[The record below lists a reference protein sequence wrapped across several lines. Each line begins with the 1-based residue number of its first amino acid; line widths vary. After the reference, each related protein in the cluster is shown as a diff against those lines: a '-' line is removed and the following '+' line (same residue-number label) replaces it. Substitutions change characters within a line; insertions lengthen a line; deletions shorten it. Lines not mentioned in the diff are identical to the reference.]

1 MENNNMNEQ
10 QTNWQQALNEFSDQ
24 PQQPVSQAQPQQFA
38 QQAQPQQYA
47 QQGQPQQY
55 AQQAQPQQ
63 YAQQAQPQQYAQQGQ
78 PQQYAQ
84 QAQPQQYAQQAQ
96 PQQYAQQGQ
105 PQQYAQQAQ
114 PQQYA
119 QQAQP
124 QQYAQQG
131 QPQQYAQPQFNQY
144 AQQGQPQQYA
154 QQAQPQFNQQ
164 AQFAQADGQYMQQG
178 MPAYDAGSFAV
189 VPPKKKNSALKII
202 LIVLAAVIV
211 VGGIPLALYF
221 AGVFGK
227 SGGGYETIE
236 KNYFAAA
243 EKKADEIFGGA
254 KNIKTGIEQTFT
266 ITASKDVLGINADVA
281 PTVIK
286 ATSYADTSAEKGS
299 GTASL
304 GAGSDEYLTVKYWMS
319 GDKLYFTV
327 PDLTDKYMVMDV
339 KELASSMKD
348 ISSGKSDIS
357 SILTLSDATEEMPSS
372 SSGYEDILNNIDEE
386 TINKVIDIISDAYF
400 KNFTA
405 TENKSDS
412 LKVSDGTVN
421 CTSYTID
428 FTAENIIAFCKD
440 VLDAVE
446 KESKIMDVLSQF
458 GIDNASFQYLKTL
471 VDDATKGASEDELKS
486 VMATMIVYVKD
497 NNIIGR
503 KITISG
509 EIEILL
515 VTYSDNAQFDYSLTA
530 TISGDTL
537 YAGAKGTVNG
547 NNYTGTG
554 SVTFNGEAAITA
566 DYSFDATNGNGTYNL
581 KVTTDDNESFEVRLN
596 VAMDGN
602 NGTFDIAVASNG
614 TEVLSIKADS
624 KEIAY
629 VDEALPEVNDS
640 NTVDINDS
648 AALEQFSTEI
658 SANIPQLITK
668 IQNVKTPDIVCYAFS
683 EMIAAGGSF

>member
-24 PQQPVSQAQPQQFA
+24 PQQPVSQAQPQQYAQQGQPQQPVSQAQPQQYAQQGQPQQYA
-38 QQAQPQQYA
+38 QQAQPQFNQYA

-63 YAQQAQPQQYAQQGQ
+63 YAQQAQPQQFA
-78 PQQYAQ
+78 
-84 QAQPQQYAQQAQ
+84 
-96 PQQYAQQGQ
+96 
-105 PQQYAQQAQ
+105 
-114 PQQYA
+114 
-119 QQAQP
+119 
-124 QQYAQQG
+124 
-131 QPQQYAQPQFNQY
+131 
-144 AQQGQPQQYA
+144 
-154 QQAQPQFNQQ
+154 QQ

-189 VPPKKKNSALKII
+189 VPPKKNSALKII

-471 VDDATKGASEDELKS
+471 VDDATKGATEDELKS

-515 VTYSDNAQFDYSLTA
+515 VTYSDNTQFDYSLTA

-581 KVTTDDNESFEVRLN
+581 KVTTDDNESFEVKVN

>member
-10 QTNWQQALNEFSDQ
+10 QPNWQQALNEFSDQ
-24 PQQPVSQAQPQQFA
+24 PQ
-38 QQAQPQQYA
+38 
-47 QQGQPQQY
+47 QPQQY

-63 YAQQAQPQQYAQQGQ
+63 YAQQAQPQFNQQAQPQQFAQQGQ
-78 PQQYAQ
+78 PQFNQYAQQAQPQFNQ
-84 QAQPQQYAQQAQ
+84 QAQPQQYAQQA
-96 PQQYAQQGQ
+96 
-105 PQQYAQQAQ
+105 
-114 PQQYA
+114 
-119 QQAQP
+119 
-124 QQYAQQG
+124 
-131 QPQQYAQPQFNQY
+131 
-144 AQQGQPQQYA
+144 QPQQYA

-189 VPPKKKNSALKII
+189 VPPKKKSSALKII

-227 SGGGYETIE
+227 SGGGYETLE

-254 KNIKTGIEQTFT
+254 KNLKTGIEQTFT
-266 ITASKDVLGINADVA
+266 ISASKDVLGINADVA

-299 GTASL
+299 GMASL

-327 PDLTDKYMVMDV
+327 PDLTEKYIVMDV
-339 KELASSMKD
+339 NELASSMKD
-348 ISSGKSDIS
+348 ISSGKSDIGN
-357 SILTLSDATEEMPSS
+357 ILTLSDATEEMPSS
-372 SSGYEDILNNIDEE
+372 SSGYEDILKSIDEE
-386 TINKVIDIISDAYF
+386 TINKAIEIITDAYF

-412 LKVSDGTVN
+412 LKVSDSTVN

-471 VDDATKGASEDELKS
+471 VDDATKDATEDELKS
-486 VMATMIVYVKD
+486 VMATMIVYAKD

-530 TISGDTL
+530 SISGDTL

-554 SVTFNGEAAITA
+554 SVTFNGETAVTA

-581 KVTTDDNESFEVRLN
+581 KVTTDDNESFEVKVN

-614 TEVLSIKADS
+614 VEMLSIKADS

>member
-10 QTNWQQALNEFSDQ
+10 QPNWQQALNEFSDQ
-24 PQQPVSQAQPQQFA
+24 PQQPQQFA
-38 QQAQPQQYA
+38 QQA
-47 QQGQPQQY
+47 QPQQY

-63 YAQQAQPQQYAQQGQ
+63 YAQQAQPQFN
-78 PQQYAQ
+78 Q

-96 PQQYAQQGQ
+96 PQFNQQAQPQFNQYAQQGQ
-105 PQQYAQQAQ
+105 FAQADGQYMQQGMPQFN
-114 PQQYA
+114 

-131 QPQQYAQPQFNQY
+131 QPQFN
-144 AQQGQPQQYA
+144 
-154 QQAQPQFNQQ
+154 QQAQSQFNQQ

-189 VPPKKKNSALKII
+189 VPPKKKSSALKII

-227 SGGGYETIE
+227 SGGGYETLE

-254 KNIKTGIEQTFT
+254 KNLKTGIEQTFT
-266 ITASKDVLGINADVA
+266 ISASKDVLGINADVA

-299 GTASL
+299 GMASL

-327 PDLTDKYMVMDV
+327 PDLTEKYIVMDV
-339 KELASSMKD
+339 NELASSMKD
-348 ISSGKSDIS
+348 ISSGKSDIGN
-357 SILTLSDATEEMPSS
+357 ILTLSDATEEMPSS
-372 SSGYEDILNNIDEE
+372 SSGYEDILKNIDEE
-386 TINKVIDIISDAYF
+386 TINKAIEIITDAYF

-471 VDDATKGASEDELKS
+471 VDDATKDATEDELKS
-486 VMATMIVYVKD
+486 VMATMIVYAKD

-530 TISGDTL
+530 SISGDTL

-554 SVTFNGEAAITA
+554 SVTFNGETAITA

-581 KVTTDDNESFEVRLN
+581 KVTTDDNENFEVKVN

-683 EMIAAGGSF
+683 KMIAAGGSF

>member
-10 QTNWQQALNEFSDQ
+10 QPNWQQALNEFSDQ
-24 PQQPVSQAQPQQFA
+24 PQQPQQFAQQGQPQFNQYAQQAQPQFNQQAQPQQFA
-38 QQAQPQQYA
+38 QQGQPQFNQYAQQAQPQFNQQAQPQQYA
-47 QQGQPQQY
+47 QQGQPQFN
-55 AQQAQPQQ
+55 QQAQS
-63 YAQQAQPQQYAQQGQ
+63 
-78 PQQYAQ
+78 
-84 QAQPQQYAQQAQ
+84 
-96 PQQYAQQGQ
+96 
-105 PQQYAQQAQ
+105 
-114 PQQYA
+114 
-119 QQAQP
+119 
-124 QQYAQQG
+124 
-131 QPQQYAQPQFNQY
+131 
-144 AQQGQPQQYA
+144 
-154 QQAQPQFNQQ
+154 QFNQQ

-189 VPPKKKNSALKII
+189 VPPKKKSSALKII

-227 SGGGYETIE
+227 SGGGYETLE

-254 KNIKTGIEQTFT
+254 KNLKTGIEQTFT
-266 ITASKDVLGINADVA
+266 ISASKDVLGINADVA

-299 GTASL
+299 GMASL

-327 PDLTDKYMVMDV
+327 PDLTEKYIVMDV
-339 KELASSMKD
+339 NELASSMKD
-348 ISSGKSDIS
+348 ISSGKSDIGN
-357 SILTLSDATEEMPSS
+357 ILTLSDATEEMPSS
-372 SSGYEDILNNIDEE
+372 SSGYEDILKNIDEE
-386 TINKVIDIISDAYF
+386 TINKAIEIITDAYF

-471 VDDATKGASEDELKS
+471 VDDATKDATEDELKS
-486 VMATMIVYVKD
+486 VMATMIVYAKD

-530 TISGDTL
+530 SISGDTL

-554 SVTFNGEAAITA
+554 SVTFNGETAVTA

-581 KVTTDDNESFEVRLN
+581 KVTTDDNESFEVKVN

>member
-10 QTNWQQALNEFSDQ
+10 QPNWQQALNEFSDQ
-24 PQQPVSQAQPQQFA
+24 PQQPQQFA
-38 QQAQPQQYA
+38 QQAQPQFN
-47 QQGQPQQY
+47 QQAQPQFN
-55 AQQAQPQQ
+55 QQAQPQQ
-63 YAQQAQPQQYAQQGQ
+63 YAQQAQPQQFAQQGQ
-78 PQQYAQ
+78 PQFNQYAQQGQFAQADGQYMQQGMPQFNQ

-96 PQQYAQQGQ
+96 PQ
-105 PQQYAQQAQ
+105 
-114 PQQYA
+114 
-119 QQAQP
+119 
-124 QQYAQQG
+124 
-131 QPQQYAQPQFNQY
+131 FN
-144 AQQGQPQQYA
+144 

-189 VPPKKKNSALKII
+189 VPPKKKSSALKII

-227 SGGGYETIE
+227 SGGGYETLE

-266 ITASKDVLGINADVA
+266 ISASKDVLGINADVA

-327 PDLTDKYMVMDV
+327 PDLTEKYIVMDV

-348 ISSGKSDIS
+348 ISSGRSDIGN
-357 SILTLSDATEEMPSS
+357 ILTLSDATDEMPSS
-372 SSGYEDILNNIDEE
+372 SSGYEDILKSIDEE
-386 TINKVIDIISDAYF
+386 TINKAIEIITDAYF

-412 LKVSDGTVN
+412 LKVSDSTVN

-446 KESKIMDVLSQF
+446 KESKIMDVLSQL

-471 VDDATKGASEDELKS
+471 VDDATKDATEDELKS
-486 VMATMIVYVKD
+486 VMATMIVYAKD

-530 TISGDTL
+530 SISGDTL

-554 SVTFNGEAAITA
+554 SVTFNGETAITA

-581 KVTTDDNESFEVRLN
+581 KVTTDDNENFEVKVN

>member
-10 QTNWQQALNEFSDQ
+10 QTNWQQALNEFSNQPLQ
-24 PQQPVSQAQPQQFA
+24 PQQYAQQAQPQFNQQAQPQQFAQQAQPQFNQQAQPQQFA

-47 QQGQPQQY
+47 QQAQPQFNQQAQPQQF

-63 YAQQAQPQQYAQQGQ
+63 YAQQAQPQFNQQAQ
-78 PQQYAQ
+78 PQQFAQ

-96 PQQYAQQGQ
+96 PQFN
-105 PQQYAQQAQ
+105 QQAQ
-114 PQQYA
+114 PQ
-119 QQAQP
+119 
-124 QQYAQQG
+124 
-131 QPQQYAQPQFNQY
+131 FN
-144 AQQGQPQQYA
+144 

-189 VPPKKKNSALKII
+189 VPPKKKSSALKII

-227 SGGGYETIE
+227 SGGGYETLE

-254 KNIKTGIEQTFT
+254 KNLKTGIEQTFT
-266 ITASKDVLGINADVA
+266 ISASKDVLGINADVA

-327 PDLTDKYMVMDV
+327 PDLTEKYIVMDV

-348 ISSGKSDIS
+348 ISSGKSDIGN
-357 SILTLSDATEEMPSS
+357 ILTLSDATDEMPSS
-372 SSGYEDILNNIDEE
+372 SSGYEDILKSIDEE
-386 TINKVIDIISDAYF
+386 TINKAIEIITDAYF

-471 VDDATKGASEDELKS
+471 VDDATKDAPEDELKS
-486 VMATMIVYVKD
+486 VMATMIVYAKD

-530 TISGDTL
+530 SISGDTL

-554 SVTFNGEAAITA
+554 SVTFNSETAITA

-581 KVTTDDNESFEVRLN
+581 KVTTDDNESFEVKVN

-614 TEVLSIKADS
+614 VEMLSIKADS

-683 EMIAAGGSF
+683 EIIAAGGSF

>member
-24 PQQPVSQAQPQQFA
+24 PQQPQQYA
-38 QQAQPQQYA
+38 QQAQPQFN
-47 QQGQPQQY
+47 
-55 AQQAQPQQ
+55 QQAQPQQ
-63 YAQQAQPQQYAQQGQ
+63 YAQQAQPQQFAQQG
-78 PQQYAQ
+78 
-84 QAQPQQYAQQAQ
+84 
-96 PQQYAQQGQ
+96 
-105 PQQYAQQAQ
+105 
-114 PQQYA
+114 
-119 QQAQP
+119 
-124 QQYAQQG
+124 
-131 QPQQYAQPQFNQY
+131 QPQFNQY
-144 AQQGQPQQYA
+144 AQQGQPQFNQYAQQGQPQFNQYA
-154 QQAQPQFNQQ
+154 QQAQSQFNQQ

-189 VPPKKKNSALKII
+189 VPPKKKSSALKII

-227 SGGGYETIE
+227 SGGGYETLE

-266 ITASKDVLGINADVA
+266 ISASKDVLGVNADVA

-327 PDLTDKYMVMDV
+327 PDLTEKYIVMDV
-339 KELASSMKD
+339 NELASSMKD
-348 ISSGKSDIS
+348 ISSGRSDIGN
-357 SILTLSDATEEMPSS
+357 ILTLSDATEEMPSS
-372 SSGYEDILNNIDEE
+372 SSGYEDILKSIDEE
-386 TINKVIDIISDAYF
+386 TINKAIEIITDAYF

-412 LKVSDGTVN
+412 LKVSDSTVN

-446 KESKIMDVLSQF
+446 KESKIMDVLSQL

-471 VDDATKGASEDELKS
+471 VDDATKDAPEDELKS
-486 VMATMIVYVKD
+486 VMATMIVYAKD

-530 TISGDTL
+530 SISGDTL

-581 KVTTDDNESFEVRLN
+581 KVTTDDNESFEVKLN

-629 VDEALPEVNDS
+629 VDEALPKVNDS

-668 IQNVKTPDIVCYAFS
+668 IQNVKTPDIVCYAFA

>member
-24 PQQPVSQAQPQQFA
+24 PQQPQQYA
-38 QQAQPQQYA
+38 QQAQPQFN
-47 QQGQPQQY
+47 
-55 AQQAQPQQ
+55 QQAQPQQ
-63 YAQQAQPQQYAQQGQ
+63 YAQQAQPQFNQQ
-78 PQQYAQ
+78 
-84 QAQPQQYAQQAQ
+84 
-96 PQQYAQQGQ
+96 
-105 PQQYAQQAQ
+105 
-114 PQQYA
+114 
-119 QQAQP
+119 
-124 QQYAQQG
+124 
-131 QPQQYAQPQFNQY
+131 AQPQFNQY
-144 AQQGQPQQYA
+144 AQQGQFAQADGQYMQQGMPQFN
-154 QQAQPQFNQQ
+154 QQAQPQQYTQQGQPQFNQYAQQ

-189 VPPKKKNSALKII
+189 VPPKKKSSALKII

-227 SGGGYETIE
+227 SGGGYETLE

-254 KNIKTGIEQTFT
+254 KNIKTGVEQTFT
-266 ITASKDVLGINADVA
+266 ISASKDVLGINADVA

-327 PDLTDKYMVMDV
+327 PDLTEKYIVMDV
-339 KELASSMKD
+339 NELASSMKD
-348 ISSGKSDIS
+348 ISSGKSDIGN
-357 SILTLSDATEEMPSS
+357 ILTLSDATEEMPSS
-372 SSGYEDILNNIDEE
+372 SSGYEDILKNIDEE
-386 TINKVIDIISDAYF
+386 TINKAIEIITDAYF

-412 LKVSDGTVN
+412 LKVSDSTVN

-446 KESKIMDVLSQF
+446 KESKIMDVLSQL

-471 VDDATKGASEDELKS
+471 VDDATKDATEDELKS
-486 VMATMIVYVKD
+486 VMATMIVYAKD

-515 VTYSDNAQFDYSLTA
+515 VTYSDNAQFDYSLTVS
-530 TISGDTL
+530 ISGDTL

-554 SVTFNGEAAITA
+554 SVTFNGETAVTA

-581 KVTTDDNESFEVRLN
+581 KVTTDDNESFEVKVN

>member
-10 QTNWQQALNEFSDQ
+10 QPNWQQALNEFSDQ
-24 PQQPVSQAQPQQFA
+24 PQQPQQFA
-38 QQAQPQQYA
+38 QQDQPQFN
-47 QQGQPQQY
+47 QQ
-55 AQQAQPQQ
+55 
-63 YAQQAQPQQYAQQGQ
+63 
-78 PQQYAQ
+78 
-84 QAQPQQYAQQAQ
+84 
-96 PQQYAQQGQ
+96 
-105 PQQYAQQAQ
+105 
-114 PQQYA
+114 
-119 QQAQP
+119 
-124 QQYAQQG
+124 
-131 QPQQYAQPQFNQY
+131 AQPQFNQQ
-144 AQQGQPQQYA
+144 AQPQFN

-164 AQFAQADGQYMQQG
+164 AQFAQADGQYVQQG

-189 VPPKKKNSALKII
+189 VPPKKKSSALKII

-227 SGGGYETIE
+227 SGGGYETLE

-266 ITASKDVLGINADVA
+266 ISASKDVLGINADVA

-327 PDLTDKYMVMDV
+327 PDLTEKYIVMDV

-458 GIDNASFQYLKTL
+458 GINNASFQYLKTL
-471 VDDATKGASEDELKS
+471 VDDATKDATEDELKS
-486 VMATMIVYVKD
+486 VMATMIVYAND

-503 KITISG
+503 KITIPG
-509 EIEILL
+509 EIGIEILL
-515 VTYSDNAQFDYSLTA
+515 VTYSDNTQFDYSLTA
-530 TISGDTL
+530 SISGDTL

-581 KVTTDDNESFEVRLN
+581 KVTIDDNESFEVKLN

-614 TEVLSIKADS
+614 TEMLSIKADS

-683 EMIAAGGSF
+683 KMIAAGGSF

>member
-24 PQQPVSQAQPQQFA
+24 PQQPQQYA
-38 QQAQPQQYA
+38 QQAQPQFN
-47 QQGQPQQY
+47 
-55 AQQAQPQQ
+55 QQAQPQQ
-63 YAQQAQPQQYAQQGQ
+63 YAQQAQPQQFAQQG
-78 PQQYAQ
+78 
-84 QAQPQQYAQQAQ
+84 
-96 PQQYAQQGQ
+96 
-105 PQQYAQQAQ
+105 
-114 PQQYA
+114 
-119 QQAQP
+119 
-124 QQYAQQG
+124 
-131 QPQQYAQPQFNQY
+131 QPQFNQY
-144 AQQGQPQQYA
+144 AQQGQPQFNQYAQQGQPQFNQYA
-154 QQAQPQFNQQ
+154 QQAQSQFNQQ

-189 VPPKKKNSALKII
+189 VPPKKKSSALKII

-227 SGGGYETIE
+227 SGGGYETLE

-266 ITASKDVLGINADVA
+266 ISASKDVLGINADVA

-327 PDLTDKYMVMDV
+327 PDLTEKYIVMDV
-339 KELASSMKD
+339 NELASSMKD
-348 ISSGKSDIS
+348 ISSGRSDIGN
-357 SILTLSDATEEMPSS
+357 ILTLSDATEEMPSS
-372 SSGYEDILNNIDEE
+372 SSGYEDILKSIDEE
-386 TINKVIDIISDAYF
+386 TINKAIEIITDAYF

-412 LKVSDGTVN
+412 LKVSDSTVN

-446 KESKIMDVLSQF
+446 KESKIMDVLSQL

-471 VDDATKGASEDELKS
+471 VDDATKDAPEDELKS
-486 VMATMIVYVKD
+486 VMATMIVYAKD

-530 TISGDTL
+530 SISGDTL

-581 KVTTDDNESFEVRLN
+581 KVTTDDNESFEVKLN

-629 VDEALPEVNDS
+629 VDEALPKVNDS

-668 IQNVKTPDIVCYAFS
+668 IQNVKTPDIVCYAFA

>member
-10 QTNWQQALNEFSDQ
+10 QPNWQQALNEFSDQ
-24 PQQPVSQAQPQQFA
+24 PQQPQQFA

-47 QQGQPQQY
+47 QQAQPQQF
-55 AQQAQPQQ
+55 AQQAQPQQFAQQAQPQQFAQQAQPQQFAQQAQPQQFAQQAQPQFNQQAQPQFNQQAQPQQ
-63 YAQQAQPQQYAQQGQ
+63 YAQQAQPQ
-78 PQQYAQ
+78 
-84 QAQPQQYAQQAQ
+84 
-96 PQQYAQQGQ
+96 
-105 PQQYAQQAQ
+105 
-114 PQQYA
+114 
-119 QQAQP
+119 
-124 QQYAQQG
+124 
-131 QPQQYAQPQFNQY
+131 FN
-144 AQQGQPQQYA
+144 

-189 VPPKKKNSALKII
+189 VPPKKKSSALKII

-227 SGGGYETIE
+227 SGGGYETLE

-266 ITASKDVLGINADVA
+266 ISASKDVLGINADVA

-304 GAGSDEYLTVKYWMS
+304 SAGSDEYLTVKYWMS

-327 PDLTDKYMVMDV
+327 PDLTEKYIVMDV
-339 KELASSMKD
+339 NELASSMKD
-348 ISSGKSDIS
+348 ISSGKSDIGN
-357 SILTLSDATEEMPSS
+357 ILTLSDATDEMPSS
-372 SSGYEDILNNIDEE
+372 SSGYEDILKNIDEE
-386 TINKVIDIISDAYF
+386 TINKAIEIITDAYF

-471 VDDATKGASEDELKS
+471 VDDATKDAPEDELKS
-486 VMATMIVYVKD
+486 VMATMIVYAKD

-530 TISGDTL
+530 SISGDTL

-554 SVTFNGEAAITA
+554 SVTFNSETAITA

-581 KVTTDDNESFEVRLN
+581 KVTTDDNESFEVKLN

-614 TEVLSIKADS
+614 ADVLSIKADS

-683 EMIAAGGSF
+683 EIIAAGGSF

>member
-10 QTNWQQALNEFSDQ
+10 QPNWQQALNEFSDQ
-24 PQQPVSQAQPQQFA
+24 PQQPQQFAQQGQPQFNQYAQQAQPQFNQQAQPQQFA
-38 QQAQPQQYA
+38 QQAQPQFNQQGQPQQYA

-55 AQQAQPQQ
+55 A
-63 YAQQAQPQQYAQQGQ
+63 
-78 PQQYAQ
+78 
-84 QAQPQQYAQQAQ
+84 
-96 PQQYAQQGQ
+96 
-105 PQQYAQQAQ
+105 
-114 PQQYA
+114 
-119 QQAQP
+119 
-124 QQYAQQG
+124 
-131 QPQQYAQPQFNQY
+131 QY

-154 QQAQPQFNQQ
+154 QQAQPQFNQYAQQ
-164 AQFAQADGQYMQQG
+164 AQFAQAGGQFTQQVQSG
-178 MPAYDAGSFAV
+178 MPAYDAGSFVV
-189 VPPKKKNSALKII
+189 VPPKKNSALKII

-266 ITASKDVLGINADVA
+266 ISASKDVLGINADVA

-286 ATSYADTSAEKGS
+286 ATSYADASAEKGS

-304 GAGSDEYLTVKYWMS
+304 SAGSDEYLTVKYWMS

-327 PDLTDKYMVMDV
+327 PDLTEKYIVMDV

-348 ISSGKSDIS
+348 ISSGKSDIGN
-357 SILTLSDATEEMPSS
+357 ILTLSDATEEMPSS
-372 SSGYEDILNNIDEE
+372 SSEYEDILKNIDEE

-412 LKVSDGTVN
+412 LKVSDSTVN

-428 FTAENIIAFCKD
+428 FTAEKVVAFCKD

-446 KESKIMDVLSQF
+446 KESKIMDILSQL
-458 GIDNASFQYLKTL
+458 GINNASFQYLKTL
-471 VDDATKGASEDELKS
+471 VDDATKDAPEDELKS

-515 VTYSDNAQFDYSLTA
+515 VTYSDNTQFDYSLTA
-530 TISGDTL
+530 SISGDTL

-554 SVTFNGEAAITA
+554 SVTFNGETAITA

-614 TEVLSIKADS
+614 AEVLSIKAES

-629 VDEALPEVNDS
+629 ADEAIPEVNDS

-683 EMIAAGGSF
+683 EIIAAGGSF

>member
-24 PQQPVSQAQPQQFA
+24 PQQPVSQAQPQQYA
-38 QQAQPQQYA
+38 QQGQPQQPVSQAQPQQYA

-55 AQQAQPQQ
+55 AQQAQPQFNQ
-63 YAQQAQPQQYAQQGQ
+63 YAQQGQPQQYAQQGQ

-84 QAQPQQYAQQAQ
+84 QAQPQQFA
-96 PQQYAQQGQ
+96 
-105 PQQYAQQAQ
+105 
-114 PQQYA
+114 
-119 QQAQP
+119 
-124 QQYAQQG
+124 
-131 QPQQYAQPQFNQY
+131 
-144 AQQGQPQQYA
+144 
-154 QQAQPQFNQQ
+154 QQ

-486 VMATMIVYVKD
+486 VMASMIVYVKD

-581 KVTTDDNESFEVRLN
+581 KVTTDDNESFEVKLN

-614 TEVLSIKADS
+614 TEMLSIKADS

>member
-10 QTNWQQALNEFSDQ
+10 QPNWQQALNEFSDQ
-24 PQQPVSQAQPQQFA
+24 PQQPQQF
-38 QQAQPQQYA
+38 
-47 QQGQPQQY
+47 
-55 AQQAQPQQ
+55 
-63 YAQQAQPQQYAQQGQ
+63 
-78 PQQYAQ
+78 
-84 QAQPQQYAQQAQ
+84 
-96 PQQYAQQGQ
+96 
-105 PQQYAQQAQ
+105 
-114 PQQYA
+114 
-119 QQAQP
+119 
-124 QQYAQQG
+124 
-131 QPQQYAQPQFNQY
+131 

-154 QQAQPQFNQQ
+154 QQAQPQFNQYAQQGQPQFNQYAQQAQPQQFAQQGQPQQYAQQDQPQFNQYAQQAQPQQYAQQGQPQFNQYAQQ
-164 AQFAQADGQYMQQG
+164 AQFAQADGQFTQQVQPG

-189 VPPKKKNSALKII
+189 VPPKKKNSALMII

-266 ITASKDVLGINADVA
+266 ISASKDVLGINADVA

-286 ATSYADTSAEKGS
+286 ATSYADASAEKGS

-304 GAGSDEYLTVKYWMS
+304 SAGSDEYLTVKYWMS

-327 PDLTDKYMVMDV
+327 PDLTEKYIVMDV

-348 ISSGKSDIS
+348 ISSGKSDIGN
-357 SILTLSDATEEMPSS
+357 ILTLSDATEEMPSS
-372 SSGYEDILNNIDEE
+372 SSEYEDILKNIDEE

-412 LKVSDGTVN
+412 LKVSDSTVN

-428 FTAENIIAFCKD
+428 FTAEKVVAFCKD

-446 KESKIMDVLSQF
+446 KESKIMDILSQL
-458 GIDNASFQYLKTL
+458 GINNASFQYLKTL
-471 VDDATKGASEDELKS
+471 VDDATKDASEDELKS

-515 VTYSDNAQFDYSLTA
+515 VTYSDNTQFDYSLTA
-530 TISGDTL
+530 SISGDTL

-554 SVTFNGEAAITA
+554 SVTFNGETAIA
-566 DYSFDATNGNGTYNL
+566 VDYSFDATNGNGTYNL

-614 TEVLSIKADS
+614 AEVLSIKAES

-629 VDEALPEVNDS
+629 VDEAIPEVNDS

-683 EMIAAGGSF
+683 EIIAAGGSF

>member
-10 QTNWQQALNEFSDQ
+10 QPNWHQALNEFSDQ
-24 PQQPVSQAQPQQFA
+24 PQ
-38 QQAQPQQYA
+38 
-47 QQGQPQQY
+47 QPQQY

-63 YAQQAQPQQYAQQGQ
+63 YAQQAQPQFN
-78 PQQYAQ
+78 Q

-96 PQQYAQQGQ
+96 PQFNQQAQPQFNQYAQQGQ
-105 PQQYAQQAQ
+105 FAQADGQYMQQGMPQFN
-114 PQQYA
+114 

-131 QPQQYAQPQFNQY
+131 QPQFN
-144 AQQGQPQQYA
+144 
-154 QQAQPQFNQQ
+154 QQAQSQFNQQ

-189 VPPKKKNSALKII
+189 VPPKKKSSALKII

-227 SGGGYETIE
+227 SGGGYETLE

-254 KNIKTGIEQTFT
+254 KNLKTGIEQTFT
-266 ITASKDVLGINADVA
+266 ISASKDVLGINADVA

-327 PDLTDKYMVMDV
+327 PDLTEKYIVMDV

-348 ISSGKSDIS
+348 ISSGRSDIGN
-357 SILTLSDATEEMPSS
+357 ILTLSDATDEMPSS
-372 SSGYEDILNNIDEE
+372 SSGYEDILKSIDEE
-386 TINKVIDIISDAYF
+386 TINKAIEIITDAYF

-412 LKVSDGTVN
+412 LKVSDSTVN

-446 KESKIMDVLSQF
+446 KESKIMDVLSQL

-471 VDDATKGASEDELKS
+471 VDDATKDATEDELKS
-486 VMATMIVYVKD
+486 VMATMIVYAKD

-530 TISGDTL
+530 SISGDTL

-554 SVTFNGEAAITA
+554 SVTFNGETAITA

-581 KVTTDDNESFEVRLN
+581 KVTTDDNENFEVKVN

>member
-24 PQQPVSQAQPQQFA
+24 PQQPQQYA
-38 QQAQPQQYA
+38 QQAQPQFN
-47 QQGQPQQY
+47 
-55 AQQAQPQQ
+55 QQAQPQQ
-63 YAQQAQPQQYAQQGQ
+63 YAQQAQPQQFAQQG
-78 PQQYAQ
+78 
-84 QAQPQQYAQQAQ
+84 
-96 PQQYAQQGQ
+96 
-105 PQQYAQQAQ
+105 
-114 PQQYA
+114 
-119 QQAQP
+119 
-124 QQYAQQG
+124 
-131 QPQQYAQPQFNQY
+131 QPQFNQY
-144 AQQGQPQQYA
+144 AQQGQPQFNQYAQQGQPQFNQYA
-154 QQAQPQFNQQ
+154 QQAQSQFNQQ

-189 VPPKKKNSALKII
+189 VPPKKKSSALKII

-227 SGGGYETIE
+227 SGGGYETLE

-266 ITASKDVLGINADVA
+266 ISASKDVLGINADVA

-327 PDLTDKYMVMDV
+327 PDLTEKYIVMDV
-339 KELASSMKD
+339 NELASSMKD
-348 ISSGKSDIS
+348 ISSGRSDIGN
-357 SILTLSDATEEMPSS
+357 ILTLSDATEEMPSS
-372 SSGYEDILNNIDEE
+372 SSGYEDILKSIDEE
-386 TINKVIDIISDAYF
+386 TINKAIEIITDAYF

-446 KESKIMDVLSQF
+446 KESKIMDVLSQL
-458 GIDNASFQYLKTL
+458 GINNASFQYLKTL
-471 VDDATKGASEDELKS
+471 VDDATKDATEDELKS
-486 VMATMIVYVKD
+486 VMATMIVYAKD

-530 TISGDTL
+530 SISGDTL

-581 KVTTDDNESFEVRLN
+581 KVTTDDNESFEVKLN

-629 VDEALPEVNDS
+629 VDEALPKANDS

-668 IQNVKTPDIVCYAFS
+668 IQNVKTPDIVCYAFA

>member
-10 QTNWQQALNEFSDQ
+10 QPNWQQALNEFSDQ
-24 PQQPVSQAQPQQFA
+24 PQQPVSQA
-38 QQAQPQQYA
+38 
-47 QQGQPQQY
+47 QPQQY

-63 YAQQAQPQQYAQQGQ
+63 YAQQAQPQQYAQQSQ

-84 QAQPQQYAQQAQ
+84 QSQPQFN
-96 PQQYAQQGQ
+96 QQGQ
-105 PQQYAQQAQ
+105 PQFNQQ
-114 PQQYA
+114 
-119 QQAQP
+119 
-124 QQYAQQG
+124 
-131 QPQQYAQPQFNQY
+131 AQPQFNQQ
-144 AQQGQPQQYA
+144 AQPQFNQQGQPQFNQQGQPQFN

-189 VPPKKKNSALKII
+189 VPPKKKSSALKII

-227 SGGGYETIE
+227 SGGGYETLE

-266 ITASKDVLGINADVA
+266 VSASKDVLGINADVA

-286 ATSYADTSAEKGS
+286 ATSYADASAEKGS

-304 GAGSDEYLTVKYWMS
+304 VAGSDEYLTVKYWMS

-327 PDLTDKYMVMDV
+327 PDLTEKYIVMDV

-348 ISSGKSDIS
+348 ISSGRSDIGN
-357 SILTLSDATEEMPSS
+357 ILTLSDATEEMPSS
-372 SSGYEDILNNIDEE
+372 SSGYEDILKNIDEE
-386 TINKVIDIISDAYF
+386 TINKAIEIITDAYF

-446 KESKIMDVLSQF
+446 KESKIMDVLSQL

-471 VDDATKGASEDELKS
+471 VDDATKDAPEDELKS
-486 VMATMIVYVKD
+486 VMATMIVYAKD

-530 TISGDTL
+530 SISGDTL

-554 SVTFNGEAAITA
+554 SVTFNGETAITA

-581 KVTTDDNESFEVRLN
+581 KVTTDDNESFEVKLN

-614 TEVLSIKADS
+614 VEMLSIKADS

>member
-24 PQQPVSQAQPQQFA
+24 PQQPVSQAQPQQ
-38 QQAQPQQYA
+38 
-47 QQGQPQQY
+47 Y

-78 PQQYAQ
+78 PQFNQYAQ
-84 QAQPQQYAQQAQ
+84 QF
-96 PQQYAQQGQ
+96 AQQGQ
-105 PQQYAQQAQ
+105 PQQF
-114 PQQYA
+114 
-119 QQAQP
+119 
-124 QQYAQQG
+124 AQQG
-131 QPQQYAQPQFNQY
+131 QPQQFAQQGQPQFNQY

-154 QQAQPQFNQQ
+154 QQAQ
-164 AQFAQADGQYMQQG
+164 FAQADGQFTQQVQPG

-189 VPPKKKNSALKII
+189 VPPKKKNSALMII

-266 ITASKDVLGINADVA
+266 ISASNDVLGINADVA

-286 ATSYADTSAEKGS
+286 ATSYADASAEKGS

-304 GAGSDEYLTVKYWMS
+304 SAGSDEYLTVKYWMS

-327 PDLTDKYMVMDV
+327 PDLTEKYIVMDV

-348 ISSGKSDIS
+348 ISSGKSDIGN
-357 SILTLSDATEEMPSS
+357 ILTLSDATDEMPSS
-372 SSGYEDILNNIDEE
+372 SSEYEDILKNIDEE

-412 LKVSDGTVN
+412 LKVSDSTVN

-428 FTAENIIAFCKD
+428 FTAEKVVAFCKD

-446 KESKIMDVLSQF
+446 KESKIMDILSQL
-458 GIDNASFQYLKTL
+458 GINNASFQYLKTL
-471 VDDATKGASEDELKS
+471 VDDATKDASEDELKS

-515 VTYSDNAQFDYSLTA
+515 VTYSDNTQFDYSLTA
-530 TISGDTL
+530 SISGDTL
-537 YAGAKGTVNG
+537 YAGTKGTVNG

-554 SVTFNGEAAITA
+554 SVTFNGETAITA

-614 TEVLSIKADS
+614 ADVLSIKAES

-629 VDEALPEVNDS
+629 VDEAIPEVNDS

-658 SANIPQLITK
+658 SANIPQLFTK

-683 EMIAAGGSF
+683 EIIAAGGSF

>member
-63 YAQQAQPQQYAQQGQ
+63 YAQQGQ

-84 QAQPQQYAQQAQ
+84 QAQPQQYAQ
-96 PQQYAQQGQ
+96 PQFNQYAQQGQ
-105 PQQYAQQAQ
+105 PQ
-114 PQQYA
+114 
-119 QQAQP
+119 
-124 QQYAQQG
+124 
-131 QPQQYAQPQFNQY
+131 QY

-164 AQFAQADGQYMQQG
+164 AQFAQADGQFTQQVQPG

-357 SILTLSDATEEMPSS
+357 SILTLSDATDEMPSS

-581 KVTTDDNESFEVRLN
+581 KVTTDDNESFEVKLN

-614 TEVLSIKADS
+614 TEMLSIKADS

-629 VDEALPEVNDS
+629 VGEALPEVNDS

>member
-38 QQAQPQQYA
+38 QQAQPQQF
-47 QQGQPQQY
+47 

-63 YAQQAQPQQYAQQGQ
+63 FAQQAQPQQF
-78 PQQYAQ
+78 AQ
-84 QAQPQQYAQQAQ
+84 QAQPQQF
-96 PQQYAQQGQ
+96 
-105 PQQYAQQAQ
+105 
-114 PQQYA
+114 A

-154 QQAQPQFNQQ
+154 QQGQPQQYAQQAQPQQFAQQ

-581 KVTTDDNESFEVRLN
+581 KVTTDDNESFEVKVN

-614 TEVLSIKADS
+614 TEMLSIKADS

>member
-24 PQQPVSQAQPQQFA
+24 PQQPQQYA
-38 QQAQPQQYA
+38 QQAQPQFN
-47 QQGQPQQY
+47 
-55 AQQAQPQQ
+55 QQAQPQQ
-63 YAQQAQPQQYAQQGQ
+63 YAQQAQPQQFAQQG
-78 PQQYAQ
+78 
-84 QAQPQQYAQQAQ
+84 
-96 PQQYAQQGQ
+96 
-105 PQQYAQQAQ
+105 
-114 PQQYA
+114 
-119 QQAQP
+119 
-124 QQYAQQG
+124 
-131 QPQQYAQPQFNQY
+131 QPQFNQY
-144 AQQGQPQQYA
+144 AQQGQPQFNQYAQQGQPQFNQYA
-154 QQAQPQFNQQ
+154 QQAQSQFNQQ

-189 VPPKKKNSALKII
+189 VPPKKKSSALKII

-227 SGGGYETIE
+227 SGGGYETLE

-266 ITASKDVLGINADVA
+266 VSVSKDVLGINADVA

-286 ATSYADTSAEKGS
+286 ATSYADASAEKGS

-304 GAGSDEYLTVKYWMS
+304 VAGSDEYLTVKYWMS

-327 PDLTDKYMVMDV
+327 PDLTEKYIVMDV
-339 KELASSMKD
+339 NELASSMKD
-348 ISSGKSDIS
+348 ISSGKSDIGN
-357 SILTLSDATEEMPSS
+357 ILTLSDATDEMPSS
-372 SSGYEDILNNIDEE
+372 SSGYEDILKNIDEE
-386 TINKVIDIISDAYF
+386 TINKAIEIITDAYF

-446 KESKIMDVLSQF
+446 KESKIMDVLSQL
-458 GIDNASFQYLKTL
+458 GINNASFQYLKTL
-471 VDDATKGASEDELKS
+471 VDDATKDATEDELKS
-486 VMATMIVYVKD
+486 VMATMIVYAKD

-530 TISGDTL
+530 SISGDTL

-581 KVTTDDNESFEVRLN
+581 KVTTDDNESFEVKLN

-629 VDEALPEVNDS
+629 VDEALPKVNDS

>member
-10 QTNWQQALNEFSDQ
+10 QPNWQQALNEFSDQ
-24 PQQPVSQAQPQQFA
+24 PQQPQQFAQQGQPQFNQYAQQAQPQFN

-47 QQGQPQQY
+47 QQGQPQFN
-55 AQQAQPQQ
+55 QQAQS
-63 YAQQAQPQQYAQQGQ
+63 
-78 PQQYAQ
+78 
-84 QAQPQQYAQQAQ
+84 
-96 PQQYAQQGQ
+96 
-105 PQQYAQQAQ
+105 
-114 PQQYA
+114 
-119 QQAQP
+119 
-124 QQYAQQG
+124 
-131 QPQQYAQPQFNQY
+131 
-144 AQQGQPQQYA
+144 
-154 QQAQPQFNQQ
+154 QFNQQ

-189 VPPKKKNSALKII
+189 VPPKKKSSALKII

-227 SGGGYETIE
+227 SGGGYETLE

-266 ITASKDVLGINADVA
+266 IFASKDVLGINADVA

-299 GTASL
+299 GMASL

-327 PDLTDKYMVMDV
+327 PDLTEKYIVMDV
-339 KELASSMKD
+339 NELASSMKD
-348 ISSGKSDIS
+348 ISSGKSDIGN
-357 SILTLSDATEEMPSS
+357 ILTLSDATEEMPSS
-372 SSGYEDILNNIDEE
+372 SSGYEDILKNIDEE
-386 TINKVIDIISDAYF
+386 TINKAIEIITDAYF

-471 VDDATKGASEDELKS
+471 VDDATKDATEDELKS
-486 VMATMIVYVKD
+486 VMATMIVYAKD

-530 TISGDTL
+530 SISGDTL

-554 SVTFNGEAAITA
+554 SVTFNGCRDKVFATAVTA

-581 KVTTDDNESFEVRLN
+581 KVTTDDNESFEVKLN

>member
-24 PQQPVSQAQPQQFA
+24 PQQPVSQAQPQQYTQQVQPQQFA
-38 QQAQPQQYA
+38 QQGQPQQYA
-47 QQGQPQQY
+47 QQGQPQQDAQQGQPQQY
-55 AQQAQPQQ
+55 TQQAQPQFNQ

-78 PQQYAQ
+78 PQ
-84 QAQPQQYAQQAQ
+84 
-96 PQQYAQQGQ
+96 
-105 PQQYAQQAQ
+105 
-114 PQQYA
+114 
-119 QQAQP
+119 
-124 QQYAQQG
+124 
-131 QPQQYAQPQFNQY
+131 FNQY
-144 AQQGQPQQYA
+144 AQQGHPQQYA
-154 QQAQPQFNQQ
+154 QQ
-164 AQFAQADGQYMQQG
+164 AQFAQADGQFTQQVQPG

-189 VPPKKKNSALKII
+189 VPPKKKNSALTII

-266 ITASKDVLGINADVA
+266 ISASKDVLGINADVA

-286 ATSYADTSAEKGS
+286 ATSYADASAEKGS

-304 GAGSDEYLTVKYWMS
+304 SAGSDEYLTVKYWMS

-327 PDLTDKYMVMDV
+327 PDLTEKYIVMDV

-357 SILTLSDATEEMPSS
+357 NILTLSDATEEMPSS
-372 SSGYEDILNNIDEE
+372 SSGYEDILKNIDEE

-428 FTAENIIAFCKD
+428 FTAEKVVAFCKD

-446 KESKIMDVLSQF
+446 KESKIMDILSQLC
-458 GIDNASFQYLKTL
+458 INNASFQYLKTL
-471 VDDATKGASEDELKS
+471 VDDATKDASEDELKS

-515 VTYSDNAQFDYSLTA
+515 VTYSDNTQFDYSLTA
-530 TISGDTL
+530 SISGDTL

-554 SVTFNGEAAITA
+554 SVTFNGETAITA

-614 TEVLSIKADS
+614 AEVISIKADS

-629 VDEALPEVNDS
+629 VDEAIPEVNDS
-640 NTVDINDS
+640 NAVDINDS

-683 EMIAAGGSF
+683 EIIAAGGSF

>member
-10 QTNWQQALNEFSDQ
+10 QPNWQQALNEFSDQ
-24 PQQPVSQAQPQQFA
+24 PQ
-38 QQAQPQQYA
+38 
-47 QQGQPQQY
+47 QPQQY

-63 YAQQAQPQQYAQQGQ
+63 YAQQAQPQFNQQAQPQQFAQQGQ
-78 PQQYAQ
+78 PQFNQYAQQAQPQFNQ
-84 QAQPQQYAQQAQ
+84 QAQPQQYAQQA
-96 PQQYAQQGQ
+96 
-105 PQQYAQQAQ
+105 
-114 PQQYA
+114 
-119 QQAQP
+119 
-124 QQYAQQG
+124 
-131 QPQQYAQPQFNQY
+131 
-144 AQQGQPQQYA
+144 QPQQYA

-189 VPPKKKNSALKII
+189 VPPKKKSSALKII

-227 SGGGYETIE
+227 SGGGYETLE

-254 KNIKTGIEQTFT
+254 KNLKTGIEQTFT
-266 ITASKDVLGINADVA
+266 ISASKDVLGINADVA

-327 PDLTDKYMVMDV
+327 PDLTEKYIVMDV
-339 KELASSMKD
+339 NELASSMKD
-348 ISSGKSDIS
+348 ISSGKSDIGN
-357 SILTLSDATEEMPSS
+357 ILTLSDATEEMPSS
-372 SSGYEDILNNIDEE
+372 SSGYEDILKNIDEE
-386 TINKVIDIISDAYF
+386 TINKAIEIITDAYF

-446 KESKIMDVLSQF
+446 KESKIMDVLSQL

-471 VDDATKGASEDELKS
+471 VDDATKDATEDELKS
-486 VMATMIVYVKD
+486 VMATMIVYAKD

-530 TISGDTL
+530 SISGDTL

-554 SVTFNGEAAITA
+554 SVTFNGETAITA

-581 KVTTDDNESFEVRLN
+581 KVTTDDNESFEVKVN

>member
-24 PQQPVSQAQPQQFA
+24 PQQP
-38 QQAQPQQYA
+38 
-47 QQGQPQQY
+47 QQY

-63 YAQQAQPQQYAQQGQ
+63 YAQQAQPQQYAQQAQ
-78 PQQYAQ
+78 PQFNQ

-96 PQQYAQQGQ
+96 PQFNQQAQPQFNQYAQQGQ
-105 PQQYAQQAQ
+105 FAQADGQYMQQGMPQFN
-114 PQQYA
+114 

-131 QPQQYAQPQFNQY
+131 QPQFN
-144 AQQGQPQQYA
+144 
-154 QQAQPQFNQQ
+154 QQAQSQFNQQ

-189 VPPKKKNSALKII
+189 VPPKKKSSALKII

-227 SGGGYETIE
+227 SGGGYETLE

-254 KNIKTGIEQTFT
+254 KNLKTGIEQTFT
-266 ITASKDVLGINADVA
+266 ISASKDVLGINADVA

-327 PDLTDKYMVMDV
+327 PDLTEKYIVMDV

-348 ISSGKSDIS
+348 ISSGRSDIGN
-357 SILTLSDATEEMPSS
+357 ILTLSDATDEMPSS
-372 SSGYEDILNNIDEE
+372 SSGYEDILKSIDEE
-386 TINKVIDIISDAYF
+386 TINKAIEIITDAYF

-412 LKVSDGTVN
+412 LKVSDSTVN

-446 KESKIMDVLSQF
+446 KESKIMDVLSQL

-471 VDDATKGASEDELKS
+471 VDDATKDATEDELKS
-486 VMATMIVYVKD
+486 VMATMIVYAKD

-530 TISGDTL
+530 SISGDTL

-554 SVTFNGEAAITA
+554 SVTFNGETAITA

-581 KVTTDDNESFEVRLN
+581 KVTTDDNENFEVKVN

>member
-10 QTNWQQALNEFSDQ
+10 QPNWQQALNEFSDQ
-24 PQQPVSQAQPQQFA
+24 PQQPVSQA
-38 QQAQPQQYA
+38 
-47 QQGQPQQY
+47 QPQQY

-63 YAQQAQPQQYAQQGQ
+63 YAQQAQPQQYAQQAQ

-96 PQQYAQQGQ
+96 PQQYAQQ
-105 PQQYAQQAQ
+105 
-114 PQQYA
+114 
-119 QQAQP
+119 
-124 QQYAQQG
+124 
-131 QPQQYAQPQFNQY
+131 AQPQFN
-144 AQQGQPQQYA
+144 

-189 VPPKKKNSALKII
+189 VPPKKKSSALKII

-227 SGGGYETIE
+227 SGGGYETLE

-266 ITASKDVLGINADVA
+266 VSASKDVLGINADVA

-286 ATSYADTSAEKGS
+286 ATSYADASAEKGS

-304 GAGSDEYLTVKYWMS
+304 VAGSDEYLTVKYWMS

-327 PDLTDKYMVMDV
+327 PDLTEKYIVMDV

-348 ISSGKSDIS
+348 ISSGKSDIGN
-357 SILTLSDATEEMPSS
+357 ILTLSDATDEMPSS
-372 SSGYEDILNNIDEE
+372 SSGYEDILKNIDEE
-386 TINKVIDIISDAYF
+386 TINKAIEIITDAYF

-446 KESKIMDVLSQF
+446 KESKIMDVLSQL
-458 GIDNASFQYLKTL
+458 GINNASFQYLKTL
-471 VDDATKGASEDELKS
+471 VDDATKDATEDELKS
-486 VMATMIVYVKD
+486 VMATMIVYAKD

-530 TISGDTL
+530 SISGDTL

-581 KVTTDDNESFEVRLN
+581 KVTTDDNESFEVKLN

-602 NGTFDIAVASNG
+602 NGTFDITIASNG
-614 TEVLSIKADS
+614 AEMLSIKADS

-668 IQNVKTPDIVCYAFS
+668 IQNVKTPDIVCYAFA

>member
-47 QQGQPQQY
+47 QQAQPQQYAQPQFNQYAQQGQPQQY
-55 AQQAQPQQ
+55 AQQGQPQQFAQQAQPQQ
-63 YAQQAQPQQYAQQGQ
+63 YAQQAQPQQYAQQ
-78 PQQYAQ
+78 
-84 QAQPQQYAQQAQ
+84 
-96 PQQYAQQGQ
+96 
-105 PQQYAQQAQ
+105 
-114 PQQYA
+114 
-119 QQAQP
+119 
-124 QQYAQQG
+124 
-131 QPQQYAQPQFNQY
+131 AQPQFNQY

-286 ATSYADTSAEKGS
+286 ATSYADASAEKGS

-304 GAGSDEYLTVKYWMS
+304 SAGSDEYLTVKYWMS

-327 PDLTDKYMVMDV
+327 PDLTEKYIVMDV

-471 VDDATKGASEDELKS
+471 VDDATKGATEDELKS

-581 KVTTDDNESFEVRLN
+581 KVTTDDNESFEVKLN

-602 NGTFDIAVASNG
+602 NGTFDITIASNG
-614 TEVLSIKADS
+614 AEMLSIKADS

-683 EMIAAGGSF
+683 EIIAAGGSF

>member
-10 QTNWQQALNEFSDQ
+10 QPNWQQALNEFSDQ
-24 PQQPVSQAQPQQFA
+24 PQ
-38 QQAQPQQYA
+38 
-47 QQGQPQQY
+47 QPQQY

-63 YAQQAQPQQYAQQGQ
+63 YAQQAQPQFNQQAQPQQFAQQGQ
-78 PQQYAQ
+78 PQFNQYAQQAQPQFNQ
-84 QAQPQQYAQQAQ
+84 QAQPQQYAQQA
-96 PQQYAQQGQ
+96 
-105 PQQYAQQAQ
+105 
-114 PQQYA
+114 
-119 QQAQP
+119 
-124 QQYAQQG
+124 
-131 QPQQYAQPQFNQY
+131 
-144 AQQGQPQQYA
+144 QPQQYA

-189 VPPKKKNSALKII
+189 VPPKKKSSALKII

-227 SGGGYETIE
+227 SGGGYETLE

-254 KNIKTGIEQTFT
+254 KNLKTGIEQTFT
-266 ITASKDVLGINADVA
+266 ISASKDVLGINADVA

-327 PDLTDKYMVMDV
+327 PDLTEKYIVMDV

-348 ISSGKSDIS
+348 ISSGRSDIGN
-357 SILTLSDATEEMPSS
+357 ILTLSDATDEMPSS
-372 SSGYEDILNNIDEE
+372 SSGYEDILKSIDEE
-386 TINKVIDIISDAYF
+386 TINKAIEIITDAYF

-412 LKVSDGTVN
+412 LKVSDSTVN

-446 KESKIMDVLSQF
+446 KESKIMDVLSQL

-471 VDDATKGASEDELKS
+471 VDDATKDATEDELKS
-486 VMATMIVYVKD
+486 VMATMIVYAKD

-530 TISGDTL
+530 SISGDTL
-537 YAGAKGTVNG
+537 YAGVKGTVNG

-554 SVTFNGEAAITA
+554 SVTFNGETAITA

-581 KVTTDDNESFEVRLN
+581 KVTTDDNESFEVKVN

-614 TEVLSIKADS
+614 VEMLSIKADS

>member
-10 QTNWQQALNEFSDQ
+10 QPNWQQALNEFSDQ
-24 PQQPVSQAQPQQFA
+24 PQ
-38 QQAQPQQYA
+38 
-47 QQGQPQQY
+47 QPQQY

-63 YAQQAQPQQYAQQGQ
+63 YAQQAQPQFN
-78 PQQYAQ
+78 Q

-96 PQQYAQQGQ
+96 PQFNQQAQPQFNQYAQQGQ
-105 PQQYAQQAQ
+105 FAQADGQYMQQGMPQFN
-114 PQQYA
+114 

-131 QPQQYAQPQFNQY
+131 QPQFN
-144 AQQGQPQQYA
+144 
-154 QQAQPQFNQQ
+154 QQAQSQFNQQ

-189 VPPKKKNSALKII
+189 VPPKKKSSALKII

-227 SGGGYETIE
+227 SGGGYETLE

-243 EKKADEIFGGA
+243 EKKADEVFGGA
-254 KNIKTGIEQTFT
+254 KNLKTGIEQTFT
-266 ITASKDVLGINADVA
+266 ISASKDVLGINADVA

-327 PDLTDKYMVMDV
+327 PDLTEKYIVMDV
-339 KELASSMKD
+339 NELASSMKD
-348 ISSGKSDIS
+348 ISSGKSDIGN
-357 SILTLSDATEEMPSS
+357 ILTLSDATEEMPSS
-372 SSGYEDILNNIDEE
+372 SSGYEDILKNIDEE
-386 TINKVIDIISDAYF
+386 TINKAIEIITDAYF

-471 VDDATKGASEDELKS
+471 VDDATKEATEDELKS
-486 VMATMIVYVKD
+486 VMATMIVYAKD

-530 TISGDTL
+530 SISGDTL

-554 SVTFNGEAAITA
+554 SVTFNGETAVTA

-581 KVTTDDNESFEVRLN
+581 KVTTDDNESFEVKVN

-614 TEVLSIKADS
+614 VEMLSIKADS

>member
-10 QTNWQQALNEFSDQ
+10 QPNWQQALNEFSDQ
-24 PQQPVSQAQPQQFA
+24 PQQPQQFA
-38 QQAQPQQYA
+38 QQA
-47 QQGQPQQY
+47 QPQQY

-63 YAQQAQPQQYAQQGQ
+63 YAQQAQPQFN
-78 PQQYAQ
+78 Q

-96 PQQYAQQGQ
+96 PQFNQQAQPQFNQYAQQGQ
-105 PQQYAQQAQ
+105 FAQADGQYMQQGMPQFN
-114 PQQYA
+114 

-131 QPQQYAQPQFNQY
+131 QPQFN
-144 AQQGQPQQYA
+144 
-154 QQAQPQFNQQ
+154 QQAQSQFNQQ

-189 VPPKKKNSALKII
+189 VPPKKKSSALKII

-227 SGGGYETIE
+227 SGGGYETLE

-254 KNIKTGIEQTFT
+254 KNLKTGIEQTFT
-266 ITASKDVLGINADVA
+266 ISASKDVLGINADVA

-299 GTASL
+299 GMASL

-327 PDLTDKYMVMDV
+327 PDLTEKYIVMDV
-339 KELASSMKD
+339 NELASSMKD
-348 ISSGKSDIS
+348 ISSGKSDIGN
-357 SILTLSDATEEMPSS
+357 ILTLSDATEEMPSS
-372 SSGYEDILNNIDEE
+372 SSGYEDILKNIDEE
-386 TINKVIDIISDAYF
+386 TINKAIEIITDAYF

-471 VDDATKGASEDELKS
+471 VDDATKDATEDELKS
-486 VMATMIVYVKD
+486 VMATMIVYAKD

-530 TISGDTL
+530 SISGDTL

-554 SVTFNGEAAITA
+554 SVTFNGETAITA

-581 KVTTDDNESFEVRLN
+581 KVTTDDNENFEVKVN

>member
-24 PQQPVSQAQPQQFA
+24 PQQPVS
-38 QQAQPQQYA
+38 
-47 QQGQPQQY
+47 
-55 AQQAQPQQ
+55 QAQPQQ

-84 QAQPQQYAQQAQ
+84 QAQPQQYAQPQFNQYAQQGQ

-114 PQQYA
+114 PQQFA
-119 QQAQP
+119 
-124 QQYAQQG
+124 
-131 QPQQYAQPQFNQY
+131 
-144 AQQGQPQQYA
+144 
-154 QQAQPQFNQQ
+154 QQ

-386 TINKVIDIISDAYF
+386 TINKAIDIISDAYF

-486 VMATMIVYVKD
+486 VMASMIVYVKD

-554 SVTFNGEAAITA
+554 SVTFNGEVAITA

-581 KVTTDDNESFEVRLN
+581 KVTTDDNESFEVKLN

-614 TEVLSIKADS
+614 TEMLSIKADS

>member
-1 MENNNMNEQ
+1 
-10 QTNWQQALNEFSDQ
+10 
-24 PQQPVSQAQPQQFA
+24 
-38 QQAQPQQYA
+38 
-47 QQGQPQQY
+47 
-55 AQQAQPQQ
+55 
-63 YAQQAQPQQYAQQGQ
+63 
-78 PQQYAQ
+78 
-84 QAQPQQYAQQAQ
+84 
-96 PQQYAQQGQ
+96 
-105 PQQYAQQAQ
+105 
-114 PQQYA
+114 
-119 QQAQP
+119 
-124 QQYAQQG
+124 
-131 QPQQYAQPQFNQY
+131 
-144 AQQGQPQQYA
+144 
-154 QQAQPQFNQQ
+154 
-164 AQFAQADGQYMQQG
+164 
-178 MPAYDAGSFAV
+178 
-189 VPPKKKNSALKII
+189 
-202 LIVLAAVIV
+202 
-211 VGGIPLALYF
+211 
-221 AGVFGK
+221 
-227 SGGGYETIE
+227 
-236 KNYFAAA
+236 
-243 EKKADEIFGGA
+243 
-254 KNIKTGIEQTFT
+254 
-266 ITASKDVLGINADVA
+266 
-281 PTVIK
+281 
-286 ATSYADTSAEKGS
+286 
-299 GTASL
+299 
-304 GAGSDEYLTVKYWMS
+304 
-319 GDKLYFTV
+319 
-327 PDLTDKYMVMDV
+327 
-339 KELASSMKD
+339 
-348 ISSGKSDIS
+348 
-357 SILTLSDATEEMPSS
+357 MPSS
-372 SSGYEDILNNIDEE
+372 SSGYEDILKNIDEE
-386 TINKVIDIISDAYF
+386 TINKAIEIITDAYF

-446 KESKIMDVLSQF
+446 KESKIMDVLSQL

-471 VDDATKGASEDELKS
+471 VDDATKDAPEDELKS
-486 VMATMIVYVKD
+486 VMATMIVYAKD

-530 TISGDTL
+530 SISGDTL

-554 SVTFNGEAAITA
+554 SVTFNGETAITA
-566 DYSFDATNGNGTYNL
+566 DYSFDAT
-581 KVTTDDNESFEVRLN
+581 DDNESFEVKLN

-614 TEVLSIKADS
+614 VEMLSIKADS

>member
-24 PQQPVSQAQPQQFA
+24 PQQPQQYA
-38 QQAQPQQYA
+38 QQAQPQFN
-47 QQGQPQQY
+47 
-55 AQQAQPQQ
+55 QQAQPQQ
-63 YAQQAQPQQYAQQGQ
+63 YAQQAQPQQFAQQG
-78 PQQYAQ
+78 
-84 QAQPQQYAQQAQ
+84 
-96 PQQYAQQGQ
+96 
-105 PQQYAQQAQ
+105 
-114 PQQYA
+114 
-119 QQAQP
+119 
-124 QQYAQQG
+124 
-131 QPQQYAQPQFNQY
+131 QPQFNQY
-144 AQQGQPQQYA
+144 AQQGQPQFNQYA
-154 QQAQPQFNQQ
+154 QQAQSQFNQQ

-189 VPPKKKNSALKII
+189 VPPKKKSGALKII

-227 SGGGYETIE
+227 SGGGYETLE

-266 ITASKDVLGINADVA
+266 ISASKDVLGINADVA

-327 PDLTDKYMVMDV
+327 PDLTEKYIVMDV
-339 KELASSMKD
+339 NELASSMKD
-348 ISSGKSDIS
+348 ISSGRSDIGN
-357 SILTLSDATEEMPSS
+357 ILTLSDATEEMPSS
-372 SSGYEDILNNIDEE
+372 SSGYEDILKSIDEE
-386 TINKVIDIISDAYF
+386 TINKAIEIITDAYF

-412 LKVSDGTVN
+412 LKVSDSTVN

-446 KESKIMDVLSQF
+446 KESKIMDVLSQL

-471 VDDATKGASEDELKS
+471 VDDATKDAPEDELKS
-486 VMATMIVYVKD
+486 VMATMIVYAKD

-530 TISGDTL
+530 SISGDTL

-581 KVTTDDNESFEVRLN
+581 KVTTDDNESFEVKLN

-629 VDEALPEVNDS
+629 VDEALPKVNDS

-668 IQNVKTPDIVCYAFS
+668 IQNVKTPDIVCYAFA

>member
-63 YAQQAQPQQYAQQGQ
+63 YAQQGQ

-84 QAQPQQYAQQAQ
+84 QA
-96 PQQYAQQGQ
+96 
-105 PQQYAQQAQ
+105 
-114 PQQYA
+114 
-119 QQAQP
+119 
-124 QQYAQQG
+124 

-154 QQAQPQFNQQ
+154 QQGQPQQYAQQ

-266 ITASKDVLGINADVA
+266 ITASKDVLGIDADVA

-286 ATSYADTSAEKGS
+286 ATSYADASAEKGS

-348 ISSGKSDIS
+348 ISSGKSDFG

-372 SSGYEDILNNIDEE
+372 SSGYEDIINNIDEE
-386 TINKVIDIISDAYF
+386 TINKAIDIISDAYF

-486 VMATMIVYVKD
+486 VMASMIVYVKD

-581 KVTTDDNESFEVRLN
+581 KVTTDDNESFEVKLN

-614 TEVLSIKADS
+614 TEMLSIKADS

>member
-24 PQQPVSQAQPQQFA
+24 PQQPVSQAQPQQYT

-47 QQGQPQQY
+47 QQ
-55 AQQAQPQQ
+55 
-63 YAQQAQPQQYAQQGQ
+63 
-78 PQQYAQ
+78 
-84 QAQPQQYAQQAQ
+84 
-96 PQQYAQQGQ
+96 
-105 PQQYAQQAQ
+105 
-114 PQQYA
+114 
-119 QQAQP
+119 
-124 QQYAQQG
+124 
-131 QPQQYAQPQFNQY
+131 AQPQFNQY

-154 QQAQPQFNQQ
+154 QQGQPQFNQYAQQAQPQQYTQQAQPQQFAQQGQPQFNQYAQQAQPQQYAQQ
-164 AQFAQADGQYMQQG
+164 AQFAQADGQFTQQVQPG

-189 VPPKKKNSALKII
+189 VPPKKKNSALMII

-266 ITASKDVLGINADVA
+266 ISASKDVLGINADVA

-286 ATSYADTSAEKGS
+286 ATSYADASAEKGS

-304 GAGSDEYLTVKYWMS
+304 SAGSDEYLTVKYWMS

-327 PDLTDKYMVMDV
+327 PDLTEKYIVMDV

-348 ISSGKSDIS
+348 ISSGKSDIGN
-357 SILTLSDATEEMPSS
+357 ILTLSDATEEMPSS
-372 SSGYEDILNNIDEE
+372 SSEYEDILKNIDEE

-412 LKVSDGTVN
+412 LKVSDSTVN

-428 FTAENIIAFCKD
+428 FTAEKVVAFCKD

-446 KESKIMDVLSQF
+446 KESKIMDILSQL
-458 GIDNASFQYLKTL
+458 GINNASFQYLKTL
-471 VDDATKGASEDELKS
+471 VDDATKDASEDELKS

-515 VTYSDNAQFDYSLTA
+515 VTYSDNTQFDYSLTA
-530 TISGDTL
+530 SISGDTL

-554 SVTFNGEAAITA
+554 SFTFNGETAITA

-614 TEVLSIKADS
+614 AEVISIKAES

-629 VDEALPEVNDS
+629 VDEAIPEVNDS

-683 EMIAAGGSF
+683 EIIAAGGSF

>member
-24 PQQPVSQAQPQQFA
+24 PQQPQQFA
-38 QQAQPQQYA
+38 QQA
-47 QQGQPQQY
+47 QPQQY

-63 YAQQAQPQQYAQQGQ
+63 YAQQAQPQFN
-78 PQQYAQ
+78 Q

-96 PQQYAQQGQ
+96 PQFNQQAQPQQFAQQGQ
-105 PQQYAQQAQ
+105 PQFNQYAQQAQ
-114 PQQYA
+114 PQFN

-131 QPQQYAQPQFNQY
+131 
-144 AQQGQPQQYA
+144 
-154 QQAQPQFNQQ
+154 QPQFNQQ

-189 VPPKKKNSALKII
+189 VPPKKKSSALKII

-227 SGGGYETIE
+227 SGGGYETLE

-266 ITASKDVLGINADVA
+266 ISASKDVLGINADVA

-327 PDLTDKYMVMDV
+327 PDLTEKYIVMDV

-348 ISSGKSDIS
+348 ISSGRSDIGN
-357 SILTLSDATEEMPSS
+357 ILTLSDATDEMPSS

-386 TINKVIDIISDAYF
+386 TINKTIEIITDAYF

-428 FTAENIIAFCKD
+428 FTAEKVVAFCKD

-446 KESKIMDVLSQF
+446 KESKIMDVLSQL
-458 GIDNASFQYLKTL
+458 GINNASFQYLKTL
-471 VDDATKGASEDELKS
+471 VDDATKDATEDELKS
-486 VMATMIVYVKD
+486 VMATMIVYAKD

-530 TISGDTL
+530 SISGDTL

-581 KVTTDDNESFEVRLN
+581 KVTTDDNESFEVKLN

-614 TEVLSIKADS
+614 AEMLSIKADS

-668 IQNVKTPDIVCYAFS
+668 IQNVKTPDIVCYAFA